1 MFVIICCTGGKMSN
15 QYKLIAVLFLFAV
28 SGFIFNG
35 CAGNCG
41 YESGARVTPAFIA
54 ASGAKVYV
62 HPPKDQTLSGWME
75 TYIDMELE
83 HLGFTLV
90 DDPQSCDLLAY
101 YSYSYDP
108 SEPSYIRDFLIVFKP
123 YPGDEPALMASASC
137 YHRCSSSFTQAGG
150 QEVHSAFLALGEEL
164 NRVAKTNH

>member
-1 MFVIICCTGGKMSN
+1 MNNQLKVIS
-15 QYKLIAVLFLFAV
+15 LFLLIVATLFTF
-28 SGFIFNG
+28 SG

-41 YESGARVTPAFIA
+41 YESGARVTPAFVA
-54 ASGAKVYV
+54 ASGARVYV

-75 TYIDMELE
+75 TYIDMELS
-83 HLGFTLV
+83 HLGFKLV
-90 DDPQSCDLLAY
+90 EDPQACDLIAY

-123 YPGDEPALMASASC
+123 YPGDDPALMASASC

-164 NRVAKTNH
+164 NRVAGTSYKDSW

>member
-1 MFVIICCTGGKMSN
+1 MNNHSKVFF
-15 QYKLIAVLFLFAV
+15 VLFLV
-28 SGFIFNG
+28 IVVGFIFSG

-41 YESGARVTPAFIA
+41 YESGARVTPAFVA

-62 HPPKDQTLSGWME
+62 HPPRDQALSGWME

-83 HLGFTLV
+83 NLGFKLV
-90 DDPQSCDLLAY
+90 EDPQSCDLMAY

-108 SEPSYIRDFLIVFKP
+108 SEPKYIRDFLIVFKP
-123 YPGDEPALMASASC
+123 WPGDNPALMASASC

-164 NRVAKTNH
+164 NRVAGTSHKDSR

>member
-1 MFVIICCTGGKMSN
+1 MNKLSKVSSVLMFFVVAG
-15 QYKLIAVLFLFAV
+15 YLF
-28 SGFIFNG
+28 SG
-35 CAGNCG
+35 CAGICG
-41 YESGARVTPAFIA
+41 YESGARITPDFIA
-54 ASGAKVYV
+54 ATGAKVYV

-83 HLGFTLV
+83 HLGFTMV
-90 DDPQSCDLLAY
+90 EDSSACDLLAY

-123 YPGDEPALMASASC
+123 YPGDDPALMASASC

-150 QEVHSAFLALGEEL
+150 QEVHEAFTALREEL
-164 NRVAKTNH
+164 NAAAKTGHKDSWR